1 MIRKRGI
8 WYYIQNYRFQ
18 SIFVRNFIIVLA
30 LVILPLAAMSSFLY
44 RSSNQV
50 VESEI
55 SQVNINS
62 INRVRDI
69 LDVLFRETNMLATQ
83 ISQQT
88 ETQLFM
94 LDNNTTD
101 IAQGR
106 YNKINQ
112 TINMFTLIYEYISSI
127 YVYAEK
133 NRYIISN
140 IENEMVER
148 FADQT
153 WYPFYE
159 QSNSVYSKA
168 KPRKSREVYPF
179 LLSFIKPSYLNAQD
193 KIGAVVINIDL
204 EELGKL
210 IQPKD
215 GQEAHDIFILDEQ
228 NNLIYRSDMKL
239 LFQNRIEP
247 EILSYANKVNASDIV
262 SIEGRPYMLT
272 AAKLSFND
280 WTCISLLPM
289 QTYEKK
295 IRSILNYTIWLM
307 LLFAAIGVIIA
318 FLISVRT
325 FQPIRSIIDVMD
337 RLNRQEQEHP
347 PDRRGKRNELNY
359 ISGNLIQSEASRK
372 LIEDDLALRTKLLN
386 EAQAAALQAQINPH
400 FIGNSLETINWMA
413 IELTNEP
420 SNEVSRTIGTLSQL
434 IQLSLN
440 MNERLV
446 PIRVEVEHAN
456 LYLRMMDIR
465 YKDRFHVVWDIPE
478 EMLPLIIVKLSIQPI
493 LENAILHGIQPSRR
507 QGIIT
512 IAGTVEADEMTLTIS
527 DNGVGM
533 NGELVDRLNT
543 SMQQENIQEVEHIGL
558 KNVNQRIRLNFGEAF
573 GLTVESGMGQG
584 TTVIMK
590 LPIVHEVPKQ

>member
-1 MIRKRGI
+1 MSRSRGI

-18 SIFVRNFIIVLA
+18 SIFVRNFIIVLV
-30 LVILPLAAMSSFLY
+30 LVILPLAGMSSFLY

-55 SQVNINS
+55 SQVNMNS
-62 INRVRDI
+62 LYRVRDI
-69 LDVLFRETNMLATQ
+69 LDVLFRETNLLATQ

-94 LDNNTTD
+94 LDTSTAD
-101 IAQGR
+101 VAQGR
-106 YNKINQ
+106 YNTINK

-127 YVYAEK
+127 YVYSEN
-133 NRYIISN
+133 NRYVISN
-140 IENEMVER
+140 VENKTYED
-148 FADQT
+148 FADKT
-153 WYPFYE
+153 WYSYYE
-159 QSNSVYSKA
+159 QSDSAYSKTL
-168 KPRKSREVYPF
+168 PRKSREVYPF

-210 IQPKD
+210 IQPAN
-215 GQEAHDIFILDEQ
+215 GQKAHDTLILDEQ
-228 NNLIYRSDMKL
+228 NNLIYRSDMRL

-247 EILSYANKVNASDIV
+247 EILAPYAGKDNESRIIK
-262 SIEGRPYMLT
+262 IEGQSYMLT
-272 AAKLSFND
+272 TAKLAFNN
-280 WTCISLLPM
+280 WTCISLLPL

-295 IRSILNYTIWLM
+295 IHSILNYTIWLM
-307 LLFAAIGVIIA
+307 LLFAAIGVVIA

-337 RLNRQEQEHP
+337 RLNRQEQAHP
-347 PDRRGKRNELNY
+347 LDRRGKRNELNY

-372 LIEDDLALRTKLLN
+372 LIEDDLARRTKLLN
-386 EAQAAALQAQINPH
+386 EAQSAALQAQINPH

-413 IELTNEP
+413 IELTDGA

-440 MNERLV
+440 MNDRLV
-446 PIRVEVEHAN
+446 PIQVEVEHAN
-456 LYLRMMDIR
+456 LYLRMMNIR
-465 YKDRFHVVWDIPE
+465 YKDKIKVVWEIPE
-478 EMLPLIIVKLSIQPI
+478 EMMSMVIVKLSIQPL
-493 LENAILHGIQPSRR
+493 LENAILHGIHPSRR

-512 IAGTVEADEMTLTIS
+512 IAGAIEADRMTVLIS

-533 NGELVDRLNT
+533 DEDLVGKLNA
-543 SMQQENIQEVEHIGL
+543 SMQQEPDQEVEHIGL
-558 KNVNQRIRLNFGEAF
+558 KNVNQRIRLNFGEAY
-573 GLTVESGMGQG
+573 GLTVESSPGKG
-584 TTVIMK
+584 TTVILRM
-590 LPIVHEVPKQ
+590 PIVKV

>member
-1 MIRKRGI
+1 MDKKRGI
-8 WYYIQNYRFQ
+8 WYFIQNYRFQ
-18 SIFVRNFIIVLA
+18 SIFVRNFAIILV
-30 LVILPLAAMSSFLY
+30 LVILPLAGMSSFLY

-55 SQVNINS
+55 SQVNMNS
-62 INRVRDI
+62 LYRVRDI
-69 LDVLFRETNMLATQ
+69 LDVLFKETNLLATQ

-88 ETQLFM
+88 DTQLFM
-94 LDNNTTD
+94 MDTNTTD
-101 IAQGR
+101 VFQGR

-112 TINMFTLIYEYISSI
+112 TVNMFTLIYEYISSI
-127 YVYAEK
+127 YVYSEK
-133 NRYIISN
+133 NHYVISN
-140 IENEMVER
+140 VENKTYEN
-148 FADQT
+148 FADKS

-159 QSNSVYSKA
+159 QSDSAYSKTL
-168 KPRKSREVYPF
+168 PRKSREVYPF

-215 GQEAHDIFILDEQ
+215 QQEAHDILILDEH

-239 LFQNRIEP
+239 LFQNKIEP
-247 EILSYANKVNASDIV
+247 EILTSYADMDNNSDIV

-272 AAKLSFND
+272 TAKLTFND

-289 QTYEKK
+289 QAYENK
-295 IRSILNYTIWLM
+295 IHSILNYTIWLM
-307 LLFAAIGVIIA
+307 LLFAAIGVVIA

-337 RLNRQEQEHP
+337 RLNRQEQAYP
-347 PDRRGKRNELNY
+347 LDRRRKRNELNF

-372 LIEDDLALRTKLLN
+372 LIADDLAHRTKLLN

-413 IELTNEP
+413 LELTDGA
-420 SNEVSRTIGTLSQL
+420 SNEVSQTIGTLSHL

-456 LYLRMMDIR
+456 LYLHMMNIR
-465 YKDRFHVVWDIPE
+465 YTDKFYAVWDVPE
-478 EMLPLIIVKLSIQPI
+478 EMMSLVIVKLSIQPL
-493 LENAILHGIQPSRR
+493 LENAILHGIHPSRR
-507 QGIIT
+507 KGMIT
-512 IAGTVEADEMTLTIS
+512 IAGVIEADQMTLLVS

-533 NGELVDRLNT
+533 DKDLVDKLNA
-543 SMQQENIQEVEHIGL
+543 SMQQEHDQEVEHIGL
-558 KNVNQRIRLNFGEAF
+558 KNVNQRIRLNFGEVY
-573 GLTVESGMGQG
+573 GLTVESSLGKG
-584 TTVIMK
+584 TTVILKM
-590 LPIVHEVPKQ
+590 PIVRA